1 MNEIQTQPPFALPYS
16 HWKHKGEENLASA
29 EELVLDLGPDALI
42 VAYTCWTHLT
52 LDAAYSIFHQN
63 IESSIEMSLYHYF
76 SVLLEYQG
84 AAHPRERYNKVCH
97 RETITYPKFLRSAVI
112 SVMREKEGGCYS
124 EPLAWLAWSTLEEI
138 LLLPLE
144 PALHHLRP
152 VSSSPSHYQDASCS
166 PPWLTKRSTGSYT
179 SLHPSAHWTYVRVR

>member
-97 RETITYPKFLRSAVI
+97 RETITYPKLLRSAVI
-112 SVMREKEGGCYS
+112 LVMREKEGGCYS
-124 EPLAWLAWSTLEEI
+124 EPLAWLACSTLEEI
-138 LLLPLE
+138 LLTPW
-144 PALHHLRP
+144 
-152 VSSSPSHYQDASCS
+152 VSPSPPQACQLIPQSLPRCFLLPTMTHKEEHRLLHITSPLCS
-166 PPWLTKRSTGSYT
+166 LN
-179 SLHPSAHWTYVRVR
+179 LC